1 MQLLIV
7 APAHRPGLRKLGA
20 ERTGDDR
27 IDKIQ
32 MSRKPS
38 LDVGDL
44 VPREQQDRPIGESAP
59 NGKYRGQCVVLIERL
74 TAGHG
79 EDVGLACQ
87 PRDPPG
93 PLGPWTMPC

>member
-1 MQLLIV
+1 MPTRCQDMQLLIV
-7 APAHRPGLRKLGA
+7 APAHRLGLRKLGA

-32 MSRKPS
+32 MSRKTS

-44 VPREQQDRPIGESAP
+44 VPRAQQDRAIGEFAP
-59 NGKYRGQCVVLIERL
+59 SGKYLSECVGLLERP

-79 EDVGLACQ
+79 EPIATS
-87 PRDPPG
+87 RPPPPPHG
-93 PLGPWTMPC
+93 P